1 MTVFHCGRV
10 VGQVVYSFFWLCKE
24 ISDVSS

>member
-10 VGQVVYSFFWLCKE
+10 VGQVVYSFFWWWKG